1 MEWKPPDCG
10 YYSGFGKPA
19 TRTGNPKPCSHGGI
33 HSVALLYLSGC
44 GALSVRLT
52 FINVVEVAQRKHLPR
67 VAFDNIP
74 TRHDED
80 ALNRVSTMPNPD
92 KRRIARATP
101 LMVSAVIASMAASS
115 RQVRRRLFFF
125 ITVQALRSSLHYALI
140 LPEGRERGQNF
151 AAPYRPW
158 LACPPCPLR
167 VHGPLRHPGARPAPP
182 TSSRPPLGGFGRA
195 VAPYGR
201 AFLSATASRCRLP
214 ELGRVS
220 SLRPKA
226 ATRQS
231 VLAQ

>member
-1 MEWKPPDCG
+1 M
-10 YYSGFGKPA
+10 
-19 TRTGNPKPCSHGGI
+19 
-33 HSVALLYLSGC
+33 ALLHLSGC

-52 FINVVEVAQRKHLPR
+52 FINEVKVEQRKHFPR
-67 VAFDNIP
+67 VTFDNLP

-80 ALNRVSTMPNPD
+80 ALNRVSTMPSPD

-140 LPEGRERGQNF
+140 LPKGRERGQNF
-151 AAPYRPW
+151 AAPKRSW

-167 VHGPLRHPGARPAPP
+167 VHGPLRNPGARPAPP

-195 VAPYGR
+195 VVPSGH
-201 AFLSATASRCRLP
+201 AFLSATASQWRPP

>member
-1 MEWKPPDCG
+1 MPLPP
-10 YYSGFGKPA
+10 
-19 TRTGNPKPCSHGGI
+19 
-33 HSVALLYLSGC
+33 LSG
-44 GALSVRLT
+44 GSLPLHLEKALAR
-52 FINVVEVAQRKHLPR
+52 HLFPISF
-67 VAFDNIP
+67 A
-74 TRHDED
+74 
-80 ALNRVSTMPNPD
+80 A
-92 KRRIARATP
+92 IARATP

-125 ITVQALRSSLHYALI
+125 ITEQALRPSLHYALI

-201 AFLSATASRCRLP
+201 AFLSATARRWRQH
-214 ELGRVS
+214 EWGRVP
-220 SLRPKA
+220 SLRPGA
-226 ATRQS
+226 ATRLS
-231 VLAQ
+231 VSVQ